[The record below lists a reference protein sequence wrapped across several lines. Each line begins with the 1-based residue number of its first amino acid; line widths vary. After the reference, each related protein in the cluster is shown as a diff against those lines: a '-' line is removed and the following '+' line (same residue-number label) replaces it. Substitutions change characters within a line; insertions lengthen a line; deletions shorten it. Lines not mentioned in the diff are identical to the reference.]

1 MTGLKGWS
9 DFRLPLFST
18 ADFGLGLWPVRSTI
32 RGMLE
37 SNKTT
42 GSSDW
47 HLRLFS
53 KSLLKQAKLQQIV
66 SLLGSVSGQTCL
78 DVGGDNGV
86 ISWNLRKLGGT
97 WTSVD
102 TSEKAV
108 ESIRRLVGERVERI
122 MGSKLPFA
130 DGSFDTVVIIDL
142 LEHLEDDYEFVA
154 ECHRVLKPNGR
165 LIFNV
170 PHIKAWAFLP
180 PVRRMLGLT
189 QERHGH
195 VRPGY
200 TEAQMFDLLKDGFDV
215 QEARTYS
222 RFFVEALDTLIQV
235 AAARANQDASAGS
248 KGVLIDEQ
256 DFQKMDKLFRVYST
270 LYPFFCLAAQFD
282 KLLSFTKGY
291 CLIGRAKR
299 RRQWLPRKVPKLADG
314 RSIAEAALGGKIGT
328 ATPL

>member
-1 MTGLKGWS
+1 M
-9 DFRLPLFST
+9 
-18 ADFGLGLWPVRSTI
+18 V
-32 RGMLE
+32 E
-37 SNKTT
+37 SVKLVEP
-42 GSSDW
+42 SDW
-47 HLRLFS
+47 HLRLFK
-53 KSLLKQAKLQQIV
+53 KSILKQAKLHQLV

-97 WTSVD
+97 WISVD

-108 ESIRRLVGERVERI
+108 ESIRRLVGERVELI
-122 MGSKLPFA
+122 TGSKLPFA
-130 DGSFDTVVIIDL
+130 DGTFDTVVVIDM
-142 LEHLEDDYEFVA
+142 LEHLEADYQFVV

-170 PHIKAWAFLP
+170 PHIKPWALLP

-200 TEAQMFDLLKDGFDV
+200 TDAQMFDLMKDGFDV

-222 RFFVEALDTLIQV
+222 RFFVEALDTLIQF
-235 AAARANQDASAGS
+235 AAARVSKDAQAGA

-256 DFQKMDKLFRVYST
+256 DFRKMDKMFRFYSM
-270 LYPFFCLAAQFD
+270 LYPFFWLAAQLD
-282 KLLSFTKGY
+282 RLLFFTKGY
-291 CLIGRAKR
+291 CLAGRAKR

-328 ATPL
+328 ATPF

>member
-1 MTGLKGWS
+1 MVESEK
-9 DFRLPLFST
+9 P
-18 ADFGLGLWPVRSTI
+18 ADTP
-32 RGMLE
+32 
-37 SNKTT
+37 
-42 GSSDW
+42 DW
-47 HLRLFS
+47 HLRLFK
-53 KSLLKQAKLQQIV
+53 KSILKQAKLRQIV
-66 SLLGSVSGQTCL
+66 SLLGPVSGQTCL

-97 WTSVD
+97 WSSVD
-102 TSEKAV
+102 SSEKAV
-108 ESIRRLVGERVERI
+108 DSIRRLVGERVERI
-122 MGSKLPFA
+122 TGSKLPFA
-130 DGSFDTVVIIDL
+130 DATFDAVVIIDM
-142 LEHLEDDYEFVA
+142 LEHLKEDYQFVA

-170 PHIKAWAFLP
+170 PHIKSWALLP

-189 QERHGH
+189 EERHGH

-222 RFFVEALDTLIQV
+222 RFFVEALDTLIQF
-235 AAARANQDASAGS
+235 AAGRANKDAQAGA

-256 DFQKMDKLFRVYST
+256 DFRKMNKMFRFYSM
-270 LYPFFCLAAQFD
+270 LYPFFWLAAQFD

-328 ATPL
+328 AAPF